1 MKNLVLLLL
10 LAATS
15 NVAGFGG
22 SGPWANA
29 TYYPGN
35 LDGKYQAAVTGQ
47 NTSGVLSFAIRD
59 GAAPFVQPEQQQQ
72 QQPGAGGPGD
82 PMTLNTSFSLDRS
95 LNYYAVFVNGRAY
108 VGSTAAGI
116 NYNSSTVSGTLIG
129 SAPTTITNTTQ
140 NITNQLL
147 TNISPVFLTNTTQE
161 VVSQQVTNIFPT
173 TFTNATQEVTTQLVT
188 NTFPIIVTNSTEEVV
203 TQNITNT
210 VPIIITNVTNEVVS
224 QQVVTII
231 TTNEM
236 IEVNDNGFITTTNVT
251 YDLTNTNTVFFTN
264 TIGVPEIIGTN
275 EVVQTILFTN
285 TVPATPVIFTNTT
298 VEAVFFTNTA
308 ENLVTFTNT
317 NVETVFFTNTTDTP
331 VVFTNTNTET
341 VFFTNVFQ
349 SPALITTGVD
359 GAFQANITGKRG
371 IFTFQGPGQLS
382 SPGPVI
388 DGQQVNPVM
397 NFNVNGIR
405 VSFSSQATFQ
415 QLTTAQQGQ

>member
-1 MKNLVLLLL
+1 MKLRALLLL
-10 LAATS
+10 PLLATTYDA
-15 NVAGFGG
+15 AGFGG
-22 SGPWANA
+22 PGPWANS
-29 TYYPGN
+29 TYYPGF

-59 GAAPFVQPEQQQQ
+59 GAAPFLQIESQS
-72 QQPGAGGPGD
+72 AGGENVVIAD
-82 PMTLNTSFSLDRS
+82 VVAVNQDFVLDRS

-116 NYNSSTVSGTLIG
+116 NYDSSTVSGTLIG

-140 NITNQLL
+140 NITNQLI

-161 VVSQQVTNIFPT
+161 VTS
-173 TFTNATQEVTTQLVT
+173 QLV
-188 NTFPIIVTNSTEEVV
+188 
-203 TQNITNT
+203 TNT
-210 VPIIITNVTNEVVS
+210 VPIIITNTTNEVVS
-224 QQVVTII
+224 QQVVTVI

-236 IEVNDNGFITTTNVT
+236 IEVNDNGVISFTNVT

-264 TIGVPEIIGTN
+264 TIGVPTIIGTN
-275 EVVQTILFTN
+275 EI
-285 TVPATPVIFTNTT
+285 
-298 VEAVFFTNTA
+298 
-308 ENLVTFTNT
+308 
-317 NVETVFFTNTTDTP
+317 VETVFFTNTTETP
-331 VVFTNTNTET
+331 IVFTNTSTET

-349 SPALITTGVD
+349 SPVSIATGVD

-382 SPGPVI
+382 YPGPVV

-415 QLTTAQQGQ
+415 QLTSSQASP